1 MVGYNDMAGN
11 QEVQPE
17 KKKEQEKEKEKDM
30 IKEEIQKFIIKNCD
44 KKSEGLNHYLCEF
57 DKTHNK
63 AKNAYL
69 LNSEFFKDA
78 KILGAGSY
86 GVVYDSDSSD
96 LWTIDSVDSLIF
108 KDIIVKTQNLDVDV
122 NRPEPLFEAYIN
134 FVLINTIIMENPGI
148 GLVTTFGLFYCGRI
162 DEKDEKDEM
171 FCANKDGTKIDE
183 NTDIFI
189 VQEKKDA
196 KSLIDVK
203 KFTEE
208 MMIQLFEILVKLEEK
223 GIYHSDIHPGNIL
236 VDNKT
241 GKIYLIDFGLA
252 SFMMEVDGV
261 RKHQRIKNAKYFYN
275 KNDCT
280 AFDDFFAICVILS
293 IFNYELYQIIYP
305 LLVNI
310 IKKFDNPDIKN
321 ISQIRGP
328 FNNYLEKTEK
338 LDDFNVFENSKV
350 SDRKNNLTIYN
361 EYTMAKIYKLVK
373 DLIEKQAGASKP

>member
-1 MVGYNDMAGN
+1 MVRYNDMAGN
-11 QEVQPE
+11 PEVQPE
-17 KKKEQEKEKEKDM
+17 KKKEKEKEKEKDM
-30 IKEEIQKFIIKNCD
+30 IKIKIQEFIKENCD

-57 DKTHNK
+57 DKTHNTSK
-63 AKNAYL
+63 NANAYL

-78 KILGAGSY
+78 KILGEGFFGA
-86 GVVYDSDSSD
+86 VYESG
-96 LWTIDSVDSLIF
+96 LWTIDSDSDTVQ
-108 KDIIVKTQNLDVDV
+108 DIIVKTQKLDIDV

-134 FVLINTIIMENPGI
+134 FVLINTIIMENPAI
-148 GLVTTFGLFYCGRI
+148 GLVPTFGLFYCGRKG
-162 DEKDEKDEM
+162 DM

-196 KSLIDVK
+196 KSLIDVE

-252 SFMMEVDGV
+252 SFMIEVDGV
-261 RKHQRIKNAKYFYN
+261 RKHQRIRNAKYFYN

-280 AFDDFFAICVILS
+280 AFDDFFAICAILS
-293 IFNYELYQIIYP
+293 DFNYELFKIIYP
-305 LLVNI
+305 LLVDI
-310 IKKFDNPDIKN
+310 IKKFNNPEIKN
-321 ISQIRGP
+321 ISKIEGP
-328 FNNYLEKTEK
+328 FNNYLETTEH
-338 LDDFNVFENSKV
+338 LHEFNIFKNSQE
-350 SDRKNNLTIYN
+350 SDRQNNLKIYN
-361 EYTMAKIYKLVK
+361 KYTMAEIYKLVK
-373 DLIEKQAGASKP
+373 DLIKKRAGASKP